1 MAFEGMGVAQRPG
14 NTTGFG
20 LLVFLQERERERR
33 EKERGSYLVRRAG
46 RTFFICG
53 CVVTGSLCSAHLAHR
68 HKGRGMGYGSS
79 HLGKRMLFLST
90 QS

>member
-1 MAFEGMGVAQRPG
+1 MSFERMGVAQRTG
-14 NTTGFG
+14 NTTRFT

-46 RTFFICG
+46 RTFFIF
-53 CVVTGSLCSAHLAHR
+53 VLTGSLASAHLAHR
-68 HKGRGMGYGSS
+68 HKGRGMGHSSS
-79 HLGKRMLFLST
+79 HLGKRMLFLAT